1 MTPTLNPGTLIVASA
16 YPDPPFDVVENGA
29 ESGFDIELMRAICRQ
44 LGVTLRPVRYA
55 GDDFNGIFDGLASR
69 SYDAV
74 ISGTTITPERSAR
87 VRFSQAYLEFN
98 QGVAVN
104 RRLTPS
110 VASTADLRGLTA
122 GIQSGNTSDYVA
134 RRLQAEGVI
143 AGIKYYPYHG
153 IAAALD
159 DLEAGRIGLVI
170 KLFPVISWLVKER
183 PQLAVALQVPTHEKL
198 GIAFAK
204 DNEGLCD
211 AVDRALAA
219 VRANGEFAR
228 LEARWFPANS

>member
-16 YPDPPFDVVENGA
+16 YPAPPFDVVENGA

-110 VASTADLRGLTA
+110 
-122 GIQSGNTSDYVA
+122 
-134 RRLQAEGVI
+134 
-143 AGIKYYPYHG
+143 
-153 IAAALD
+153 
-159 DLEAGRIGLVI
+159 
-170 KLFPVISWLVKER
+170 
-183 PQLAVALQVPTHEKL
+183 
-198 GIAFAK
+198 
-204 DNEGLCD
+204 
-211 AVDRALAA
+211 
-219 VRANGEFAR
+219 
-228 LEARWFPANS
+228 